1 MAILAL
7 SLLTM
12 VRFESGSFN
21 GLPPPRSPKL
31 TPHSHISLTKP
42 SWVVR
47 TESNVK
53 KKRRKKPDPHCVVC
67 EGSGRVDC
75 HQCRGKGRTNQVHLE
90 MLPKGEWPKWCRTC
104 GGSGLGYCSRCLGTG
119 EYRYIMGFH
128 FMNRDDDKSQE
139 NNEGCD
145 NGPRLADSI
154 AQWSQW
160 QLLDSLLPTGGFA
173 HSFGLEAAVQS
184 NLVSNPDELKTFIIH
199 VLENTGSLL
208 LPFVHLASVSPKL
221 ETWHNLDKILDA
233 TLTNEVSRKASISQ
247 GSALMR
253 VGSAVFSELPSL
265 KTMRNASL
273 GSGTISFHHAPIF
286 GLICGTLGLDST
298 DSQRA
303 YMYITM
309 RDVISAAT
317 RLNLIGPLGA
327 AVLQHQLAPNAEA
340 ILEKWKNRDVDDA
353 CQVAPLLDTVQGC
366 HGYLFSRL
374 FSS

>member
-1 MAILAL
+1 MQ
-7 SLLTM
+7 
-12 VRFESGSFN
+12 
-21 GLPPPRSPKL
+21 
-31 TPHSHISLTKP
+31 IS
-42 SWVVR
+42 
-47 TESNVK
+47 
-53 KKRRKKPDPHCVVC
+53 
-67 EGSGRVDC
+67 
-75 HQCRGKGRTNQVHLE
+75 
-90 MLPKGEWPKWCRTC
+90 
-104 GGSGLGYCSRCLGTG
+104 
-119 EYRYIMGFH
+119 
-128 FMNRDDDKSQE
+128 
-139 NNEGCD
+139 EGCD

>member
-1 MAILAL
+1 MQ
-7 SLLTM
+7 
-12 VRFESGSFN
+12 
-21 GLPPPRSPKL
+21 
-31 TPHSHISLTKP
+31 ISK
-42 SWVVR
+42 
-47 TESNVK
+47 
-53 KKRRKKPDPHCVVC
+53 
-67 EGSGRVDC
+67 
-75 HQCRGKGRTNQVHLE
+75 
-90 MLPKGEWPKWCRTC
+90 
-104 GGSGLGYCSRCLGTG
+104 
-119 EYRYIMGFH
+119 
-128 FMNRDDDKSQE
+128 
-139 NNEGCD
+139 GCD
-145 NGPRLADSI
+145 NGPRLAASI

-208 LPFVHLASVSPKL
+208 LPFVHVASVSPKL

-273 GSGTISFHHAPIF
+273 GSGTVSFHHAPIF

-327 AVLQHQLAPNAEA
+327 AVLQHQLAPNAEG
-340 ILEKWKNRDVDDA
+340 ILEKWKNRNIDDA